1 MVSVVHGTD
10 LLVHFAKSHPSDDDP
25 DYRVDIKQVHGQLD
39 PLNERE
45 VIISWK
51 GAM

>member
-10 LLVHFAKSHPSDDDP
+10 LLVHLAKSHPSDDDP

-39 PLNERE
+39 PLKERE